1 MYMCH
6 WYIDVTNK
14 LVKITFV
21 VKRKPKVET
30 GLKHVVIIFPEE
42 SQFGDGSYL
51 FAALS
56 ATQLC
61 CGQDA
66 FLSA

>member
-1 MYMCH
+1 M
-6 WYIDVTNK
+6 TNK

-21 VKRKPKVET
+21 VKRKPKVEA
-30 GLKHVVIIFPEE
+30 GLKHVVIIFPEK
-42 SQFGDGSYL
+42 SQFGHGSYL
-51 FAALS
+51 FAAKS